1 MSKKTLL
8 HARSQGQHPL
18 GAAAVLAFQPAFDA
32 AGALSGA
39 ADHRLQPLLH
49 ETAGCPQRFQR
60 GRAYTYLYD
69 NYTSYGAASG
79 FSADV
84 MTAAISR
91 DQITADM
98 ESAVTRLYK
107 GDTALDARDAIQTST
122 YENLIADLDSR
133 GIEVTQDIASAVDI
147 VADACRQDYSNY
159 SCHSAGQPAVHHY

>member
-1 MSKKTLL
+1 
-8 HARSQGQHPL
+8 
-18 GAAAVLAFQPAFDA
+18 
-32 AGALSGA
+32 
-39 ADHRLQPLLH
+39 
-49 ETAGCPQRFQR
+49 
-60 GRAYTYLYD
+60 
-69 NYTSYGAASG
+69 
-79 FSADV
+79 

-147 VADACRQDYSNY
+147 VADSLPPGLLPTRLRVP
-159 SCHSAGQPAVHHY
+159 AGQPAVHHY